1 MRSAWCV
8 PNHSR
13 AHRVA
18 RRAPLPP
25 VPHIFI
31 PTLSSSAPSYPNDPS
46 IRRIFLAAPE
56 ERTPP
61 PEVAAEVEVARLEAQ
76 LRQQEVRYDTLVAE
90 QEAADRSAVAAER
103 AKRTAEDNLRT
114 SERSVR
120 EAELRQPKQSLGVE
134 VD

>member
-1 MRSAWCV
+1 M
-8 PNHSR
+8 
-13 AHRVA
+13 
-18 RRAPLPP
+18 
-25 VPHIFI
+25 
-31 PTLSSSAPSYPNDPS
+31 
-46 IRRIFLAAPE
+46 
-56 ERTPP
+56 
-61 PEVAAEVEVARLEAQ
+61 AAEVEVARLEAQ